1 MGETAVN
8 FKRHKAN
15 DRQESIA
22 RGYIK
27 GVFTPLVSYAVS
39 AIAATLA
46 ILVAAGPGHQ
56 GIFIGLLAFALAVHV
71 LGLWRKGGKLGYR
84 PVIRILA
91 AAAVAANLSSVGLSD
106 SRPEAPYLAV
116 LGFIGI
122 GLPVL
127 FEPSLRRAIAL
138 RLPFVAHLPGV
149 PTTKQPITIDRQLL
163 TASSIVIMA
172 GGVLHGA
179 GQQLWWWIAAVGVL
193 DMFYALVFLHAVAQ
207 FRQSTLVK
215 RNLGDGLLR
224 LAPEFMIYTSLAE
237 PAAHQ
242 VKMWLPYLERTGRP
256 FVLVARTERT
266 ARDLAGVTTHPV
278 LLCRSI
284 EELEEVMVESM
295 RAVFYVNASS
305 GNSTMVRYTNLTH
318 VFLGHGDSDKPTSYN
333 PLHAMYDKIF
343 AAGPAAIRRYAAH
356 DIHIEPS
363 KFVVVGRPQLE
374 TVIRKVRS
382 DDSAGPQTV
391 FFAPTWRGHV
401 EETSLSSLAAG
412 FEIVSAL
419 LDRGCRVI
427 FRPHPFSYQFPEDR
441 EHISRIHERLISDS
455 KITGRE
461 HVYGVAAETLRSITD
476 CTNESDAMVS
486 DVSSVVSDY
495 LYSEKPFAMMSIGI
509 DADRFSELYPVGA
522 AAYVV
527 DESLTSLSG
536 SLDAML
542 GSDPLQSDRR
552 RLRADYLGDFPL
564 ENYASNFVEA
574 ARSLIKPAGIEAS
587 PVAGAATTKVHS
599 VGTGQSSKAGEPKK
613 SRPTIHAANRP
624 SKHDAETF
632 PPSATVGALIGA
644 SPTPDGPGLR
654 AGIPSAITFEGAASE
669 PGQLV
674 VSTVAAPKE
683 NLIVHLAGRIWKRDS
698 GRTVLPVS
706 LNVAVFTFAILG
718 ASPLFV
724 AALGVAASATY
735 LFQNKQATGDSTA
748 VNRLLRAVNGARSL
762 GVAALG
768 IALIG
773 RYGWTWWL
781 AGAATFLILS
791 IVMETSIHKAWR
803 VSGLECRNVHGVET
817 RGYQPIARGY
827 ATLIASVAIAL
838 CWMLA
843 YVGSHPAMIFV
854 VSAVP
859 LLFSVFI
866 FCSGLERGVRSA
878 KLETSLPDVL
888 ESISPE
894 FVVYFG
900 AKTGIDYQLGMWL
913 EYFEEMN
920 KPFIIVTRNIVMMRE
935 IWPRTTAPVI
945 YRKTLRSLED
955 VITPSLKVAFYVN
968 NAGNN
973 SHFIERRDL
982 KHVWLNHGDSEK
994 PACYNPV
1001 HNIYD
1006 FIFSAGQA
1014 GVDRYARQGVTIPH
1028 EKFRIVGRPQVR
1040 EVLRP
1045 GSYQNAQGSKTVLYA
1060 PTWRGPYKDTEV
1072 YSLRHGEEIVS
1083 ALLQRGCTVI
1093 FRAHVLNYQF
1103 PDDVKRINRISRLL
1117 RKNAAKTG
1125 RAHKWGRK
1133 AETRMSIVDCFN
1145 SSDAMISD
1153 VSAVVSDYLQSE
1165 KPFAVVAMKKS
1176 PTELEVELPASAA
1189 GYLLREDQSN
1199 LQLVLDELL
1208 GADSK
1213 SVLRTEMRN
1222 YYLGEFDQTEYSN
1235 QFRIASEDLIN
1246 RVGPNMDSIRSVDSI
1261 AADSVL

>member
-1 MGETAVN
+1 MGEAAVN
-8 FKRHKAN
+8 FKRHRESK
-15 DRQESIA
+15 RPESIA
-22 RGYIK
+22 GTYVK
-27 GVFTPLVSYAVS
+27 GVFTPLISYVVS
-39 AIAATLA
+39 AIAASLA
-46 ILVAAGPGHQ
+46 ILVASGPGHQ
-56 GIFIGLLAFALAVHV
+56 GFFIGLLAFALVVHV
-71 LGLWRKGGKLGYR
+71 LGFWRKSGKLGYR

-91 AAAVAANLSSVGLSD
+91 AAAVAANLATVGLSD
-106 SRPEAPYLAV
+106 GRPEAPYLAV

-127 FEPSLRRAIAL
+127 FEPSLRRAITL
-138 RLPFVAHLPGV
+138 RLPFVAHLSGV
-149 PTTKQPITIDRQLL
+149 PTTRQPITIDRQLL

-172 GGVLHGA
+172 GGVLQGGGH
-179 GQQLWWWIAAVGVL
+179 QLWWWIAAVGVL
-193 DMFYALVFLHAVAQ
+193 DMFYALVFLHAFAQ

-215 RNLGDGLLR
+215 RNLGDALLR

-242 VKMWLPYLERTGRP
+242 VKMWLPYLERTGLP

-266 ARDLAGVTTHPV
+266 ARDLAGLTTHPV

-284 EELEEVMVESM
+284 EALEEVMVESM

-356 DIHIEPS
+356 DIHIDPT

-374 TVIRKVRS
+374 TVIRNVRS
-382 DDSAGPQTV
+382 DAGTGPQTV
-391 FFAPTWRGHV
+391 LFAPTWRGHV
-401 EETSLSSLAAG
+401 EETSLSSLAVG
-412 FEIVSAL
+412 FEIVSGL

-441 EHISRIHERLISDS
+441 EQISRIHERLISDS
-455 KITGRE
+455 RISGLQ
-461 HVYGVAAETLRSITD
+461 HVYGDAAETLRSITD

-509 DADRFSELYPVGA
+509 EADRFSELYPVGA

-527 DESLTSLSG
+527 DESLTTLSG

-542 GSDPLQSDRR
+542 GSDPLQSERR

-574 ARSLIKPAGIEAS
+574 ARSLINPAGIETS
-587 PVAGAATTKVHS
+587 SVAGAATTKAHS
-599 VGTGQSSKAGEPKK
+599 AVAGQKPNAGEAKK
-613 SRPTIHAANRP
+613 SRPTTHAANRP
-624 SKHDAETF
+624 GQQDAGTL
-632 PPSATVGALIGA
+632 PPEAIVGSHTGGT
-644 SPTPDGPGLR
+644 STPDGPGLR
-654 AGIPSAITFEGAASE
+654 VGIPSGMTFEGAASE
-669 PGQLV
+669 PGQSV
-674 VSTVAAPKE
+674 VSAMAAPKE

-706 LNVAVFTFAILG
+706 LNVAVFTFAVLG
-718 ASPLFV
+718 ASSLLV
-724 AALGVAASATY
+724 AVLGVAASATY
-735 LFQNKQATGDSTA
+735 LFQNKQAAGDSRT

-768 IALIG
+768 ITLMG
-773 RYGWTWWL
+773 RYGWSWWL
-781 AGAATFLILS
+781 AGAATLLLLS

-803 VSGLECRNVHGVET
+803 VSGLECRNVRGVET

-827 ATLIASVAIAL
+827 ATLISSAAIAL

-843 YVGSHPAMIFV
+843 YGGSHPVMIFI
-854 VSAVP
+854 VSAGP
-859 LLFSVFI
+859 FLFSVFI

-888 ESISPE
+888 VSISPE

-945 YRKTLRSLED
+945 YRRTLRSLEE

-1006 FIFSAGQA
+1006 YIFSAGQA
-1014 GVDRYARQGVTIPH
+1014 GVDRYARHGVSIPA
-1028 EKFRIVGRPQVR
+1028 EKFKIVGRPQIR
-1040 EVLRP
+1040 EVLRQSHQQER
-1045 GSYQNAQGSKTVLYA
+1045 GRSQTVLYA

-1072 YSLRHGEEIVS
+1072 YSLRRGEEIVS
-1083 ALLQRGCTVI
+1083 ALLQRGCTVV
-1093 FRAHVLNYQF
+1093 FRAHILNYQF
-1103 PDDVKRINRISRLL
+1103 PDDVKTINRICRLL

-1125 RAHKWGRK
+1125 RDHQWGRK
-1133 AETRMSIVDCFN
+1133 AEKQMSIVDCFN

-1165 KPFAVVAMKKS
+1165 KPFAVVSMKKT
-1176 PTELEVELPASAA
+1176 PAELESELPAAAA
-1189 GYLLREDQSN
+1189 GYILKEDQSN
-1199 LQLVLDELL
+1199 LPEVLDQLL
-1208 GADSK
+1208 GEDSK
-1213 SVLRTEMRN
+1213 SELRTEIRN
-1222 YYLGEFDQTEYSN
+1222 YYLGEFDQAQYSN
-1235 QFRIASEDLIN
+1235 QFRLACEGLIDDVEDP
-1246 RVGPNMDSIRSVDSI
+1246 VKSVNALEPVAVDR
-1261 AADSVL
+1261 LP